1 MYSGNSARFDELL
14 QEIRLIHARHSGAKV
29 EPRLEERLQME
40 TASIMLRFEAALQVR
55 GSGGVGLRVCMY
67 VSLYDR
73 LPVDQTMRRRWIVA
87 RNSATGTSPTR

>member
-55 GSGGVGLRVCMY
+55 GNGGVGLRVY
-67 VSLYDR
+67 VCE
-73 LPVDQTMRRRWIVA
+73 PV
-87 RNSATGTSPTR
+87 